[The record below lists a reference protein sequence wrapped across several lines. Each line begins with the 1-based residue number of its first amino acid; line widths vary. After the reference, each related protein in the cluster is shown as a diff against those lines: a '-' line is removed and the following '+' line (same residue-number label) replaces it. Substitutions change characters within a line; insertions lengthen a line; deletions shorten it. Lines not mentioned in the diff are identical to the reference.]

1 VTPTGARTDGLHAP
15 RRVARTTE
23 GWGFDDGSGL
33 RRLRHPLA
41 ELLTGAPL
49 EATGD
54 ALGGE
59 LLAPID
65 NQEVWAAGV
74 TYQRSLQARTEESHE
89 PDVYDRVYLAD
100 RPELFFKSVADRV
113 VGPGGTGHIRSDSG
127 WDVPEPEVVLVL
139 DARGELFGYTVG
151 DDLSSRS
158 IEGDNPLYLP
168 QAKVYEGACI
178 LGPHIVLAADVSP
191 PFDVDL
197 VIERG
202 GSVAYRGATST
213 ARMHRDFETL
223 ASWLFRGLRFPHG
236 AFLMTGTGV
245 VPDGTLHDG
254 DRVRITVSGI
264 GTLEHEVAT
273 WTC

>member
-1 VTPTGARTDGLHAP
+1 MKTP
-15 RRVARTTE
+15 RRVLRTTL
-23 GWGFDDGSGL
+23 GWGLDDGSTV

-41 ELLTGAPL
+41 QVLAGAPLEGSDELLTG
-49 EATGD
+49 G
-54 ALGGE
+54 

-65 NQEVWAAGV
+65 GQEVWAAGV
-74 TYQRSLQARTEESHE
+74 TYERSLEARTEESHE

-139 DARGELFGYTVG
+139 DSRGGLFGYTIG
-151 DDLSSRS
+151 DDLSSRA

-168 QAKVYEGACI
+168 QAKVYEGACV
-178 LGPHIVLAADVSP
+178 LGPHIVLAEDVSP
-191 PFDVDL
+191 PFEVEL
-197 VIERG
+197 VIER
-202 GSVAYRGATST
+202 SAETWYRGTTST
-213 ARMHRDFETL
+213 ARMHRDFSAL
-223 ASWLFRGLRFPHG
+223 AGWLFRGLRFPQG
-236 AFLMTGTGV
+236 VFLMTGTGV

-254 DRVRITVSGI
+254 DRVRITIGGI
-264 GTLEHEVAT
+264 GTLEHGVAT